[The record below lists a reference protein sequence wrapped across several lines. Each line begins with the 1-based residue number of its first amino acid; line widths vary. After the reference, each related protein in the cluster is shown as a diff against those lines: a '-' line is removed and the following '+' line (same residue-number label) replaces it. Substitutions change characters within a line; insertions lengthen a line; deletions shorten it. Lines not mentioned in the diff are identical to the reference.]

1 MAAVEVAGIVTHQT
15 LNMVNTKESKEI
27 EIIHN
32 EWCRENGYPIRKRA
46 SGRAGGPTSSKQASE
61 RASKLN
67 ADNSERFVEGAR
79 SQALKRSTE
88 R

>member
-1 MAAVEVAGIVTHQT
+1 
-15 LNMVNTKESKEI
+15 MVNTKDSPEI

-46 SGRAGGPTSSKQASE
+46 SGKQASE

>member
-1 MAAVEVAGIVTHQT
+1 MGIVGAAGIEAHQT
-15 LNMVNTKESKEI
+15 LNMANTKDSPEI

-46 SGRAGGPTSSKQASE
+46 SRRVGGPTSSKQASE

-67 ADNSERFVEGAR
+67 ADNSERFVESAR

>member
-1 MAAVEVAGIVTHQT
+1 MNTFKKFIVTDKNFQ
-15 LNMVNTKESKEI
+15 SDI
-27 EIIHN
+27 EAVHN
-32 EWCRENGYPIRKRA
+32 EWCRENGYPIRKRV
-46 SGRAGGPTSSKQASE
+46 SRRVGGPTSSKQGSE

-79 SQALKRSTE
+79 SRALKRSTE

>member
-1 MAAVEVAGIVTHQT
+1 
-15 LNMVNTKESKEI
+15 MVNTKESKEI

-46 SGRAGGPTSSKQASE
+46 SRRAGGPTSSKQASE

-67 ADNSERFVEGAR
+67 ADNSARFVEGAR

>member
-1 MAAVEVAGIVTHQT
+1 MLVFKHPKFYE
-15 LNMVNTKESKEI
+15 E
-27 EIIHN
+27 
-32 EWCRENGYPIRKRA
+32 IRKRA
-46 SGRAGGPTSSKQASE
+46 KREQELERKRASERARRGGGPTSHEQGSE

>member
-1 MAAVEVAGIVTHQT
+1 VGIVEAAGIEAHQT
-15 LNMVNTKESKEI
+15 LNMANTKDSPEI

-46 SGRAGGPTSSKQASE
+46 SGWAGGPTSNKQASE

>member
-1 MAAVEVAGIVTHQT
+1 MVAVEVAGIVTHRT
-15 LNMVNTKESKEI
+15 LNMANTKDSKEI

-46 SGRAGGPTSSKQASE
+46 SRRAGGPTSSKQASE

-67 ADNSERFVEGAR
+67 ADNSARFVEGAR